1 MSGRITTNMLTN
13 RYMSQLMG
21 TYNNYNKLFEQADG
35 NKLHRSSD
43 GSVEYSKYL
52 RYQNSLSNAGQYQTD
67 VSTAMSWMKNTDAA
81 LTKVTDLMS
90 TFAEKTINAGNSTNN
105 EDDMKDIGKEL
116 FSEIQ
121 EMVNEMNSSLGER
134 YLFAGQ
140 SDMIQPFSLSA
151 NKVERGETKT
161 LSEKQL
167 LFFDDA
173 AQTGTELS
181 QFLVLNGSDN
191 QTYYYNTNT
200 GDVYT
205 KDFVENG
212 YKDIIN
218 AGRYEVAPAQ
228 DAVGNIGT
236 ITAISAQV
244 AAATGVNDDGIN
256 TFFNENGAITTS
268 GSGYVCNNV
277 VDSSGNTVLDSNG
290 NPLELTFSTV
300 KQYVVHY
307 AGDDKKI
314 SMVTQMGMTNPKADT
329 VNATGQDVFGSDIFD
344 ENNPSGTAMIN
355 NLLLVVAKVES
366 GDNEWAGSDGTTI
379 TTSADHQAL
388 FGQTTIAARYQ
399 AYEAASAM
407 LTTQSESLTSDINDV
422 IGADIAKLSTQ
433 LVQCQTLYSLA
444 LSMGSKIIPGTL
456 ADYL

>member
-1 MSGRITTNMLTN
+1 
-13 RYMSQLMG
+13 MSQLMG

-67 VSTAMSWMKNTDAA
+67 VSTAMSWMKNTDSA

-105 EDDMKDIGKEL
+105 ESDMKDIGKEL

-140 SDMIQPFSLSA
+140 SDMTQPFSLSA

-167 LFFDDA
+167 LFFDNA

-181 QFLVLNGSDN
+181 QFLVLNGDDN
-191 QTYYYNTNT
+191 NTYYYDTNT

-212 YKDIIN
+212 YKDKIN
-218 AGRYEVAPAQ
+218 AGQATVDPAV
-228 DAVGNIGT
+228 DAFCNIGPMVDRDEKGKIVT
-236 ITAISAQV
+236 SNINKYFSTE
-244 AAATGVNDDGIN
+244 GVINDDGESW
-256 TFFNENGAITTS
+256 TATDAGVEFS
-268 GSGYVCNNV
+268 
-277 VDSSGNTVLDSNG
+277 
-290 NPLELTFSTV
+290 FSTV

-344 ENNPSGTAMIN
+344 ETSPSGTAMIN

>member
-67 VSTAMSWMKNTDAA
+67 VSTAMSWMKNTDSA

-105 EDDMKDIGKEL
+105 ESDMKDIGKEL

-140 SDMIQPFSLSA
+140 SDMTQPFSLSA

-167 LFFDDA
+167 LFFDNA

-181 QFLVLNGSDN
+181 QFLVLNGDDN
-191 QTYYYNTNT
+191 NTYYYDTNT

-212 YKDIIN
+212 YKDKIN
-218 AGRYEVAPAQ
+218 AGQATVDPAV
-228 DAVGNIGT
+228 DAFCNIDPMVGRDEKGKIVTSNINKYFST
-236 ITAISAQV
+236 E
-244 AAATGVNDDGIN
+244 GVINDDGESW
-256 TFFNENGAITTS
+256 TATGAGVEFS
-268 GSGYVCNNV
+268 
-277 VDSSGNTVLDSNG
+277 
-290 NPLELTFSTV
+290 FSTV

-366 GDNEWAGSDGTTI
+366 GDNVWAGSDGTTI

>member
-52 RYQNSLSNAGQYQTD
+52 RYQNSLSNAGQYKTD

-191 QTYYYNTNT
+191 QTY
-200 GDVYT
+200 
-205 KDFVENG
+205 
-212 YKDIIN
+212 
-218 AGRYEVAPAQ
+218 
-228 DAVGNIGT
+228 
-236 ITAISAQV
+236 
-244 AAATGVNDDGIN
+244 
-256 TFFNENGAITTS
+256 
-268 GSGYVCNNV
+268 
-277 VDSSGNTVLDSNG
+277 
-290 NPLELTFSTV
+290 
-300 KQYVVHY
+300 
-307 AGDDKKI
+307 
-314 SMVTQMGMTNPKADT
+314 
-329 VNATGQDVFGSDIFD
+329 
-344 ENNPSGTAMIN
+344 
-355 NLLLVVAKVES
+355 
-366 GDNEWAGSDGTTI
+366 
-379 TTSADHQAL
+379 
-388 FGQTTIAARYQ
+388 
-399 AYEAASAM
+399 
-407 LTTQSESLTSDINDV
+407 
-422 IGADIAKLSTQ
+422 
-433 LVQCQTLYSLA
+433 
-444 LSMGSKIIPGTL
+444 
-456 ADYL
+456 

>member
-105 EDDMKDIGKEL
+105 EHDMKDISKEL

-161 LSEKQL
+161 LSERQL
-167 LFFDDA
+167 SFFNNA

-191 QTYYYNTNT
+191 QTYYYDTNN
-200 GDVYT
+200 GYVYT

-212 YKDIIN
+212 YKDVVN
-218 AGRYEVAPAQ
+218 AGRYNVNNSQ
-228 DAVGNIGT
+228 DAVGYIGD
-236 ITAISAQV
+236 IDAIARQV
-244 AAATGVNDDGIN
+244 AGTFSKGIN
-256 TFFNENGAITTS
+256 TFFNTNGTITTS
-268 GSGYVCNNV
+268 GTGYVCNNV
-277 VDSSGNTVLDSNG
+277 VDSSGNTVLDSSG

>member
-52 RYQNSLSNAGQYQTD
+52 RYQNSLSNAGQYKTD

-105 EDDMKDIGKEL
+105 EDDMKDIDKEL

-121 EMVNEMNSSLGER
+121 EMVNEMNTSLGER

-140 SDMIQPFSLSA
+140 SDMTQPFSLSA

-167 LFFDDA
+167 LFFDNA

-181 QFLVLNGSDN
+181 QFLVLNGDDN
-191 QTYYYNTNT
+191 NTYYYDTNT

-212 YKDIIN
+212 YKDKIN
-218 AGRYEVAPAQ
+218 AGQATVDPAV
-228 DAVGNIGT
+228 DAFCNIGPMVDRDEKGKVVT
-236 ITAISAQV
+236 SDINKYFSTE
-244 AAATGVNDDGIN
+244 GVINDDGKGW
-256 TFFNENGAITTS
+256 TATGAGVEFS
-268 GSGYVCNNV
+268 
-277 VDSSGNTVLDSNG
+277 
-290 NPLELTFSTV
+290 FSTV

-344 ENNPSGTAMIN
+344 ETSPSGTAMIN

>member
-151 NKVERGETKT
+151 NKVERG
-161 LSEKQL
+161 
-167 LFFDDA
+167 
-173 AQTGTELS
+173 G
-181 QFLVLNGSDN
+181 
-191 QTYYYNTNT
+191 
-200 GDVYT
+200 
-205 KDFVENG
+205 
-212 YKDIIN
+212 
-218 AGRYEVAPAQ
+218 
-228 DAVGNIGT
+228 
-236 ITAISAQV
+236 
-244 AAATGVNDDGIN
+244 
-256 TFFNENGAITTS
+256 
-268 GSGYVCNNV
+268 
-277 VDSSGNTVLDSNG
+277 
-290 NPLELTFSTV
+290 
-300 KQYVVHY
+300 
-307 AGDDKKI
+307 
-314 SMVTQMGMTNPKADT
+314 
-329 VNATGQDVFGSDIFD
+329 
-344 ENNPSGTAMIN
+344 
-355 NLLLVVAKVES
+355 
-366 GDNEWAGSDGTTI
+366 
-379 TTSADHQAL
+379 
-388 FGQTTIAARYQ
+388 
-399 AYEAASAM
+399 
-407 LTTQSESLTSDINDV
+407 
-422 IGADIAKLSTQ
+422 
-433 LVQCQTLYSLA
+433 
-444 LSMGSKIIPGTL
+444 
-456 ADYL
+456 

>member
-52 RYQNSLSNAGQYQTD
+52 RYQNSLSNAGQYKTD

-121 EMVNEMNSSLGER
+121 EMVNEMNTSLGER

-140 SDMIQPFSLSA
+140 SDMTQPFSLSA

-167 LFFDDA
+167 LFFDNA

-181 QFLVLNGSDN
+181 QFLVLNGDDN
-191 QTYYYNTNT
+191 NTYYYDTNT

-212 YKDIIN
+212 YKDKIN
-218 AGRYEVAPAQ
+218 AGQATVDPAV
-228 DAVGNIGT
+228 DAFCNIGPMVDRDEKGKVVT
-236 ITAISAQV
+236 SDINKYFSTE
-244 AAATGVNDDGIN
+244 GVINDDGKGW
-256 TFFNENGAITTS
+256 TATGAGVEFS
-268 GSGYVCNNV
+268 
-277 VDSSGNTVLDSNG
+277 
-290 NPLELTFSTV
+290 FSTV

-344 ENNPSGTAMIN
+344 ETSPSGTAMIN

>member
-52 RYQNSLSNAGQYQTD
+52 RYQNSLSNAGQYKTD

-161 LSEKQL
+161 LSERQMD
-167 LFFDDA
+167 FFKDS
-173 AQTGTELS
+173 QRTGTELN

-218 AGRYEVAPAQ
+218 
-228 DAVGNIGT
+228 
-236 ITAISAQV
+236 
-244 AAATGVNDDGIN
+244 
-256 TFFNENGAITTS
+256 
-268 GSGYVCNNV
+268 
-277 VDSSGNTVLDSNG
+277 
-290 NPLELTFSTV
+290 
-300 KQYVVHY
+300 
-307 AGDDKKI
+307 
-314 SMVTQMGMTNPKADT
+314 
-329 VNATGQDVFGSDIFD
+329 
-344 ENNPSGTAMIN
+344 
-355 NLLLVVAKVES
+355 
-366 GDNEWAGSDGTTI
+366 
-379 TTSADHQAL
+379 
-388 FGQTTIAARYQ
+388 
-399 AYEAASAM
+399 
-407 LTTQSESLTSDINDV
+407 
-422 IGADIAKLSTQ
+422 
-433 LVQCQTLYSLA
+433 
-444 LSMGSKIIPGTL
+444 
-456 ADYL
+456 

>member
-140 SDMIQPFSLSA
+140 SDMTQPFSLSA

-244 AAATGVNDDGIN
+244 AAATRI
-256 TFFNENGAITTS
+256 
-268 GSGYVCNNV
+268 
-277 VDSSGNTVLDSNG
+277 
-290 NPLELTFSTV
+290 
-300 KQYVVHY
+300 Q
-307 AGDDKKI
+307 
-314 SMVTQMGMTNPKADT
+314 
-329 VNATGQDVFGSDIFD
+329 
-344 ENNPSGTAMIN
+344 
-355 NLLLVVAKVES
+355 
-366 GDNEWAGSDGTTI
+366 
-379 TTSADHQAL
+379 
-388 FGQTTIAARYQ
+388 
-399 AYEAASAM
+399 
-407 LTTQSESLTSDINDV
+407 
-422 IGADIAKLSTQ
+422 
-433 LVQCQTLYSLA
+433 SLA
-444 LSMGSKIIPGTL
+444 
-456 ADYL
+456 

>member
-167 LFFDDA
+167 LFFDNA

-181 QFLVLNGSDN
+181 QFLVLNGDDN
-191 QTYYYNTNT
+191 NTYYYDTNT

-212 YKDIIN
+212 YKDKIN
-218 AGRYEVAPAQ
+218 AGQATVDPAV
-228 DAVGNIGT
+228 DAFCNIGPMVDRDEKGKVVT
-236 ITAISAQV
+236 SDINKYFSTE
-244 AAATGVNDDGIN
+244 GVINDDGKGW
-256 TFFNENGAITTS
+256 TATGAGVEFS
-268 GSGYVCNNV
+268 
-277 VDSSGNTVLDSNG
+277 
-290 NPLELTFSTV
+290 FSTV

-344 ENNPSGTAMIN
+344 ETSPSGTAMIN

>member
-67 VSTAMSWMKNTDAA
+67 VSTAMSWMKNTDSA

-105 EDDMKDIGKEL
+105 ESDMKDIGKEL

-140 SDMIQPFSLSA
+140 SDMTQPFSLSA

-167 LFFDDA
+167 LFFDNA

-181 QFLVLNGSDN
+181 QFLVLNGDDN
-191 QTYYYNTNT
+191 NTYYYDTNT

-212 YKDIIN
+212 YKDKIN
-218 AGRYEVAPAQ
+218 AGQATVDPAV
-228 DAVGNIGT
+228 DAFCNIGPMVDRDEKGKIVT
-236 ITAISAQV
+236 SNINKYFSTE
-244 AAATGVNDDGIN
+244 GVINDDGESW
-256 TFFNENGAITTS
+256 TATDAGVEFS
-268 GSGYVCNNV
+268 
-277 VDSSGNTVLDSNG
+277 
-290 NPLELTFSTV
+290 FSTV

-344 ENNPSGTAMIN
+344 ETSPSGTAMIN